1 MHEWWW
7 PWLFT
12 NNFVRNSFWTRIIW
26 TNGMQDYK
34 FMLLLLP
41 PTQLVAAC
49 SVVSYL
55 PFLSSCLHPL
65 IWNFRKYTR
74 PRAQICQYEPE
85 TQLSDALA
93 QICPSS
99 GTVHKLCFS
108 AAGGKAAYGNGASFS
123 LPAVVFC
130 STSSNWLCLWRAK
143 NEAYITYLL
152 M

>member
-1 MHEWWW
+1 MSDDG
-7 PWLFT
+7 LDCY
-12 NNFVRNSFWTRIIW
+12 SFWTRIIW
-26 TNGMQDYK
+26 TNGMQGYK
-34 FMLLLLP
+34 FMLPLLL

-74 PRAQICQYEPE
+74 ACANWSIRTQ

-123 LPAVVFC
+123 LLAVVFC

-143 NEAYITYLL
+143 NEAYITYMYLL